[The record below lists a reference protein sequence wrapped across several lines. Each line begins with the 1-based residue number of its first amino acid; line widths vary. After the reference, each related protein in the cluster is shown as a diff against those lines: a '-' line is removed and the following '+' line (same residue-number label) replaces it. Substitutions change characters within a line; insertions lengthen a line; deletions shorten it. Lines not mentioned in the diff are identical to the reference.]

1 MNIVQLA
8 DDDRKDVFVKL
19 RDGDVLVDEMVKETV
34 RELNMRN
41 DEKNL
46 SYGRWRAYVTLG
58 VLLLANLLNY
68 IDRYT
73 LAGTVASLFL
83 LMFFFFSMFVLIESE
98 DGNNHNV
105 GLKAKYGRL
114 TQGLSQAFCLKKC
127 YFSGV
132 ICKRVRQTS
141 ADA

>member
-8 DDDRKDVFVKL
+8 DEDRKDVFVKL

-46 SYGRWRAYVTLG
+46 RYGRWRAYVTLG

-73 LAGTVASLFL
+73 LAGTVDKHLI
-83 LMFFFFSMFVLIESE
+83 VL
-98 DGNNHNV
+98 
-105 GLKAKYGRL
+105 
-114 TQGLSQAFCLKKC
+114 
-127 YFSGV
+127 
-132 ICKRVRQTS
+132 
-141 ADA
+141 